1 MALLSL
7 SLSFFT
13 SEPKKTSI
21 MVVVIKR
28 NPKKVDSL
36 ILIERTT
43 LKEGPHVRAV
53 RCSRDLPV
61 RISVVF
67 IIQGVGEVV
76 CRTSPPCDYMSHA
89 LQN

>member
-1 MALLSL
+1 
-7 SLSFFT
+7 
-13 SEPKKTSI
+13 

-36 ILIERTT
+36 ILIERTA
-43 LKEGPHVRAV
+43 LKEGPQVRAV

-61 RISVVF
+61 MISVVF

-76 CRTSPPCDYMSHA
+76 CQTRPPPLRLYVA
-89 LQN
+89 RAAKLAAIA